1 MNYKKYFLFFVIF
14 LFFLVYSIIGET
26 LEKKFEKTIDFKK
39 SGTIYLK
46 SIVGDIEVKS
56 WENEKVEVKAL
67 IQVKSE
73 EESQKLLDE
82 IKILINTTDDRVE
95 IEVDYPE
102 KEENRSFWDLLF
114 GGKKHEF
121 RISFWLTVPKISNL
135 DMNTTNG
142 EINIYD
148 IEGKVFSK
156 STNGS
161 IQLENI
167 SGNTEL
173 RTTNG
178 SVNTKNVIGDIDVK
192 TTNGKIVISN
202 IEGNVVARTTNGEI
216 LVDILKSIKE
226 KIMNFRTTN
235 GSVTL
240 NLVKDI
246 NADLD
251 AKLTNGKIYTD
262 FPILVKGEISKN
274 SVSGKINNG
283 GPLIYIRTTNGEIK
297 ILESKTSEK
306 K

>member
-1 MNYKKYFLFFVIF
+1 
-14 LFFLVYSIIGET
+14 VYSIFGET

-46 SIVGDIEVKS
+46 NINGDIEVKS

-73 EESQKLLDE
+73 EKTQILLDE

-95 IEVDYPE
+95 INVDYPDR
-102 KEENRSFWDLLF
+102 EEDRGFWDLLF
-114 GGKKHEF
+114 GGRRRSFKV
-121 RISFWLTVPKISNL
+121 SFWLTVPKVSNL

-142 EINIYD
+142 GINIYD

-167 SGNTEL
+167 LGNTEL
-173 RTTNG
+173 HTTNG
-178 SVNTKNVIGDIDVK
+178 SVSTKNIIGDIDAK
-192 TTNGKIVISN
+192 TTNGKINLSN

-226 KIMNFRTTN
+226 KMMNFRTTN

-240 NLVKDI
+240 NLAKDI
-246 NADLD
+246 DADLD

-262 FPILVKGEISKN
+262 FPILIKGEISKN
-274 SVSGKINNG
+274 SISGKINNG
-283 GPLIYIRTTNGEIK
+283 GSLIQIRTTNGEIK